1 MSCQKVLMMFAIKSF
16 WRKAI
21 FGFFIVVVRRGARLA
36 DEVRG
41 AAKRRGRGLGQHN
54 IILAFFIILT
64 LITLWNDAI
73 DTTINA

>member
-21 FGFFIVVVRRGARLA
+21 FGFFIVVVRRRARLA

-41 AAKRRGRGLGQHN
+41 ATKRRGRGLGQHN
-54 IILAFFIILT
+54 IVLAFFIILA
-64 LITLWNDAI
+64 LITLWNDTI

>member
-1 MSCQKVLMMFAIKSF
+1 MMFVIKSF
-16 WRKAI
+16 WRKTI
-21 FGFFIVVVRRGARLA
+21 FGFFVVFVRRGTRLA
-36 DEVRG
+36 IEVRG